1 MKFHLLWIGL
11 CLSTFS
17 LVVQTVECEATTQ
30 DERWYSNLSLVIHHN
45 GKVDPCGSTGNGS
58 INDYFVTT
66 LSASRN
72 KYEMETRLTDG
83 LSTLLDNNASAC
95 GSGYDDLDDDVDI
108 NYEHYESLYSHCDRG
123 PERTPI
129 LLDHESLIKTEV
141 HTLPCRFYTREGL
154 RIQTLEQ
161 LKNMAEKA
169 RLASSQSCANPQDGD
184 GAPNNNCDDEHETDD
199 SSSHSSPSLSPAP
212 EIHLYA
218 VPAGRVFH
226 FAPAFVGELF
236 ELDHLRLLSDE
247 SNPIVLK
254 VLSTS
259 PKVLDILNVFTKEEA
274 DSVVQRALAES
285 SPTHKIKRST
295 TSGTADSDANV
306 FSRRTSE
313 NAFDTSGQVAMA
325 LKKRIFEVLGYDEYW
340 NGHDDGLQV
349 LRYK

>member
-1 MKFHLLWIGL
+1 MKILLLWIGL

-30 DERWYSNLSLVIHHN
+30 DELWYSNLSVVIHHN
-45 GKVDPCGSTGNGS
+45 GQVDPCGSTGSGS
-58 INDYFVTT
+58 IDDYFVEI
-66 LSASRN
+66 LSASKN

-83 LSTLLDNNASAC
+83 LSTLLDKTDASTC
-95 GSGYDDLDDDVDI
+95 GSDFFGFDDDDTDDDVDI
-108 NYEHYESLYSHCDRG
+108 NYEHNESLYSHCDRG
-123 PERTPI
+123 SELTPI
-129 LLDHESLIKTEV
+129 LLDHQSLIKTEV
-141 HTLPCRFYTREGL
+141 HTLPCRFHTREGL

-161 LKNMAEKA
+161 LKTMTEKA
-169 RLASSQSCANPQDGD
+169 RLAPSQSCANPQDGD
-184 GAPNNNCDDEHETDD
+184 AGASDDNNCDE
-199 SSSHSSPSLSPAP
+199 HSSPLLSPSP

-236 ELDHLRLLSDE
+236 ELDHLTLMPDE
-247 SNPIVLK
+247 SKPIVLK
-254 VLSTS
+254 VLSTN

-274 DSVVQRALAES
+274 GAVVQRALAET

-295 TSGTADSDANV
+295 TSGSASSDANV
-306 FSRRTSE
+306 FSRRTSD
-313 NAFDTSGQVAMA
+313 NGFDTSGTVAMA

-340 NGHDDGLQV
+340 HGHDDGLQV